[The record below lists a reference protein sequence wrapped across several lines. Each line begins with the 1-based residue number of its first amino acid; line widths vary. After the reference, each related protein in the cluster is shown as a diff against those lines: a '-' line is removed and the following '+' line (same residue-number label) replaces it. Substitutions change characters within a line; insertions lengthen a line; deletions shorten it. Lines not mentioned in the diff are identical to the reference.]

1 MNKGRYFMSSRV
13 VSSLIISL
21 LACLLVV
28 GCVPKKNTQNNAV
41 KTTVRTETVV
51 VTPIVTGN
59 ALVKSNVREVSS
71 SKADIVDILAKNTQV
86 ELIGKNGNWY
96 KVKRMDGNGRPGFV
110 YHKLINL
117 DFGNYLGTRGRNKEK
132 TVVYQAPNKKS
143 PTVRVIS
150 PQTTFDIIGIENDF
164 YLIKGEG
171 FEGYAPTKV
180 CVANPLSPIAKTET
194 RTITAKIVPE
204 DSGSTN
210 LAAAKPRESVVTKPK
225 KEKTKIRT
233 STRTKKK
240 TTVKKSSG
248 GQSAGAALFGA
259 FAQAL
264 LTGGGGGTNKSG
276 VPVQSSNDQLKEILK
291 SVSVGKE
298 LAAKTVEIRE
308 QMLQALN
315 ETRALQSLVG
325 ATVVAMNDNYKIAA
339 DTARGVQTTGMKK
352 ISIKAFIKDLSYEPT
367 DSIEGA
373 AVKIAQNGKML
384 RALETKIKSEAAEF
398 SNLNAQ
404 QVQNLDSVISSF
416 SNNLHASNALY
427 DFSIDKSN
435 NVILRIDR
443 AINAYDEKA
452 GPMAAEA
459 AKQAGVIALATAELV
474 SIISNAQNDPI
485 SALTALPRLIEIQE
499 ELTNL
504 TTLFADFQ
512 ADYEYIEENSAV
524 ISGQGKEISK
534 IIMTARRKNT
544 QITTMLESYYQNK
557 LALSKRL
564 KNQMASQTAQGFK
577 TVEKKAASVA
587 LAEDML
593 D

>member
-1 MNKGRYFMSSRV
+1 MSSRL
-13 VSSLIISL
+13 VSGLTISL

-96 KVKRMDGNGRPGFV
+96 KVKRMNGNGRPGFV

-150 PQTTFDIIGIENDF
+150 PQTTFDIIGIDNNF
-164 YLIKGEG
+164 YLIKGED

-210 LAAAKPRESVVTKPK
+210 LAAAKPRKSVSAKPK
-225 KEKTKIRT
+225 KEKIKIRT

-264 LTGGGGGTNKSG
+264 LTGGGGGSSASASPNA

-427 DFSIDKSN
+427 DFSIDKAN

-485 SALTALPRLIEIQE
+485 RALTALPRLIEIQE

-504 TTLFADFQ
+504 TSLFADFQ
-512 ADYEYIEENSAV
+512 ADYEYIEDNSVV
-524 ISGQGKEISK
+524 ISGQGREISK

>member
-1 MNKGRYFMSSRV
+1 MSSRLV
-13 VSSLIISL
+13 YSLLSSLI
-21 LACLLVV
+21 ACLLVA
-28 GCVPKKNTQNNAV
+28 GCVPKQNTQNNAV

-59 ALVKSNVREVSS
+59 TLLKSNVREVSS
-71 SKADIVDILAKNTQV
+71 SKADIVDIIAKDTQV

-96 KVKRMDGNGRPGFV
+96 KIKRMDGTGQPGFV

-117 DFGNYLGTRGRNKEK
+117 DFGNYIGTRGRNKEK
-132 TVVYQAPNKKS
+132 TVVFQAPDKKS
-143 PTVRVIS
+143 PTVRIIS

-164 YLIKGEG
+164 YLIKGED
-171 FEGYAPTKV
+171 FEGYAPTNV

-194 RTITAKIVPE
+194 RTVTGKIVPE
-204 DSGSTN
+204 NAGAPCPTPVKSKTS
-210 LAAAKPRESVVTKPK
+210 AIAEPK
-225 KEKTKIRT
+225 TEKVKIRT
-233 STRTKKK
+233 SSRTKKK
-240 TTVKKSSG
+240 TTVKKSGG

-264 LTGGGGGTNKSG
+264 LSGGGGGTPSKSG

-339 DTARGVQTTGMKK
+339 ETARGVNTTGMKK

-367 DSIEGA
+367 NSIEGA

-384 RALETKIKSEAAEF
+384 KALETKIKSEADDF
-398 SNLNAQ
+398 SNLNTQ
-404 QVQNLDSVISSF
+404 QIQNLDSVINSF

-427 DFSIDKSN
+427 DFSIDKAN

-485 SALTALPRLIEIQE
+485 RALTALPRLIEIQE
-499 ELTNL
+499 DLTTL
-504 TTLFADFQ
+504 GTLFADFQ
-512 ADYEYIEENSAV
+512 ADYDYIEENSAV

-557 LALSKRL
+557 LALSTRL
-564 KNQMASQTAQGFK
+564 KNQMAAQTAQGFE

>member
-1 MNKGRYFMSSRV
+1 MSSRV
-13 VSSLIISL
+13 IANLIVSLTV
-21 LACLLVV
+21 CLLVA
-28 GCVPKKNTQNNAV
+28 GCVPQKNTQQNQAV
-41 KTTVRTETVV
+41 KTAVRTETVV
-51 VTPIVTGN
+51 VTPIVTGK

-96 KVKRMDGNGRPGFV
+96 KVKRMNGNGTPGFV

-132 TVVYQAPNKKS
+132 TVLYTAPDKKS
-143 PTVRVIS
+143 PTVRILQ
-150 PQTTFDIIGIENDF
+150 PQTTFDILGIENNF
-164 YLIKGEG
+164 YRVKGED
-171 FEGYAPTKV
+171 FEGFAQTKV

-194 RTITAKIVPE
+194 RTITTKVVPE
-204 DSGSTN
+204 ASGSPN
-210 LAAAKPRESVVTKPK
+210 VFAAKPKTTVADKPK
-225 KEKTKIRT
+225 KKIQPRT

-259 FAQAL
+259 FASAL
-264 LTGGGGGTNKSG
+264 LSGGNANAATNN
-276 VPVQSSNDQLKEILK
+276 VPAQSSNDQLKNILK
-291 SVSVGKE
+291 SVSAGKE
-298 LAAKTVEIRE
+298 LAAKTVKIRE

-339 DTARGVQTTGMKK
+339 DTARGVSSTGMKK

-384 RALETKIKSEAAEF
+384 RALKSKIKSEAAEF
-398 SNLNAQ
+398 SALNDQ
-404 QVQNLDSVISSF
+404 QVQNLDSIIGSF

-427 DFSIDKSN
+427 DFSIDKAN

-443 AINAYDEKA
+443 AITAYDEKA

-459 AKQAGVIALATAELV
+459 TKQAGVIALATAELV
-474 SIISNAQNDPI
+474 SVISNAQNDPI
-485 SALTALPRLIEIQE
+485 QALTALPRMMEIQE

-524 ISGQGKEISK
+524 ITQQGKDISK

-544 QITTMLESYYQNK
+544 QVTTLLESYYQKK
-557 LALSKRL
+557 LALSSRL
-564 KNQMASQTAQGFK
+564 KKQMASQTVQGFK

-587 LAEDML
+587 LAEDLL

>member
-1 MNKGRYFMSSRV
+1 MSSRL
-13 VSSLIISL
+13 VSGLTISL

-96 KVKRMDGNGRPGFV
+96 KVKRMNGNGRPGFV

-132 TVVYQAPNKKS
+132 TVIYQAPNKKS

-150 PQTTFDIIGIENDF
+150 PQTTFDIIGIENNF
-164 YLIKGEG
+164 YLIKGED

-210 LAAAKPRESVVTKPK
+210 LAAAKPRESVATKPK

-264 LTGGGGGTNKSG
+264 LTGGGGGSSASASPNA

-427 DFSIDKSN
+427 DFSIDKAN

-485 SALTALPRLIEIQE
+485 RALTALPRLIEIQE

-512 ADYEYIEENSAV
+512 ADYEYIEDNSVV
-524 ISGQGKEISK
+524 ISGQGREISK

-544 QITTMLESYYQNK
+544 QIT
-557 LALSKRL
+557 
-564 KNQMASQTAQGFK
+564 
-577 TVEKKAASVA
+577 
-587 LAEDML
+587 
-593 D
+593 

>member
-1 MNKGRYFMSSRV
+1 MSSKV
-13 VSSLIISL
+13 ITSLIVSL
-21 LACLLVV
+21 TVCLLVA
-28 GCVPKKNTQNNAV
+28 GCVPQKNTRQNQAV
-41 KTTVRTETVV
+41 KTAVRTETVV
-51 VTPIVTGN
+51 VTPIVTGK

-71 SKADIVDILAKNTQV
+71 SKASIVDILAQNTQV

-96 KVKRMDGNGRPGFV
+96 KVKRMDGNGNPGFV

-117 DFGNYLGTRGRNKEK
+117 DFSNYLGTRGRNKEK
-132 TVVYQAPNKKS
+132 TVLYTAPDKKS
-143 PTVRVIS
+143 PTVRILQ
-150 PQTTFDIIGIENDF
+150 PQTTFDILGIDNNF
-164 YLIKGEG
+164 YRIKGED
-171 FEGYAPTKV
+171 FEGFAQTRV

-194 RTITAKIVPE
+194 RTITTKIIPE
-204 DSGSTN
+204 DSGSPNVFSAKSQT
-210 LAAAKPRESVVTKPK
+210 AVAAKPK
-225 KEKTKIRT
+225 KKIQPRT

-240 TTVKKSSG
+240 TTVKKNSG
-248 GQSAGAALFGA
+248 DPSAGAALFGA
-259 FAQAL
+259 FASAL
-264 LTGGGGGTNKSG
+264 LSGGNANAATNN
-276 VPVQSSNDQLKEILK
+276 VPVQSSNDQLKNILK
-291 SVSVGKE
+291 SVSAGKE

-325 ATVVAMNDNYKIAA
+325 ATVVAMNGNYKIAA
-339 DTARGVQTTGMKK
+339 DTARGVSSTGMKK

-384 RALETKIKSEAAEF
+384 RALESKIKSEAAEF
-398 SNLNAQ
+398 STLNDL
-404 QVQNLDSVISSF
+404 QVQNLDSIIGSF
-416 SNNLHASNALY
+416 SNNLHASNTLY
-427 DFSIDKSN
+427 DFSTDKAN
-435 NVILRIDR
+435 NVIIRIDR
-443 AINAYDEKA
+443 AITAYDEKA

-474 SIISNAQNDPI
+474 SVISNAQNDPI
-485 SALTALPRLIEIQE
+485 QALTALPRMMEIQE

-524 ISGQGKEISK
+524 ITQQGKDISK

-544 QITTMLESYYQNK
+544 QVTTLLESYYQKK
-557 LALSKRL
+557 LALSSRL
-564 KNQMASQTAQGFK
+564 KKQMASQTVQGFK

-587 LAEDML
+587 LAEDLL

>member
-1 MNKGRYFMSSRV
+1 MSSRLV
-13 VSSLIISL
+13 TGFL
-21 LACLLVV
+21 LCLTACLLVAA
-28 GCVPKKNTQNNAV
+28 CVPQKNKQQSNAV
-41 KTTVRTETVV
+41 TTTVRTETVV
-51 VTPIVTGN
+51 ITPVITGRS
-59 ALVKSNVREVSS
+59 LLKSNVREISS
-71 SKADIVDILAKNTQV
+71 SKADIVDVLAKGTQV
-86 ELIGKNGNWY
+86 ELIGKKGNWY
-96 KVKRMDGNGRPGFV
+96 EVKRMDGNGKPGFV

-117 DFGNYLGTRGRNKEK
+117 DFGNYLGTQGRNNEK
-132 TVVYQAPNKKS
+132 TVVYEAPSTKS
-143 PTVRVIS
+143 TTVTVIQ

-164 YLIKGEG
+164 YHIKGEN
-171 FEGYAPTKV
+171 FEGYSYAKY
-180 CVANPLSPIAKTET
+180 CVADPLTPIAKTET
-194 RTITAKIVPE
+194 QTITAKIVPK

-210 LAAAKPRESVVTKPK
+210 LAAAQVKPTVTAKPE
-225 KEKTKIRT
+225 KEKIQIRT
-233 STRTKKK
+233 SSRTKTK
-240 TTVKKSSG
+240 TTVKKN
-248 GQSAGAALFGA
+248 SANQGMGAALFGA

-264 LTGGGGGTNKSG
+264 LTGGNTGATNNSG

-291 SVSVGKE
+291 SVSAGKE

-325 ATVVAMNDNYKIAA
+325 ATVAAMNDNYKIAA
-339 DTARGVQTTGMKK
+339 DTARGVSSTGMKK

-373 AVKIAQNGKML
+373 AVKIAQNSKML
-384 RALETKIKSEAAEF
+384 QALENKIKSEAAEF

-404 QVQNLDSVISSF
+404 QVQNLDSIISSF

-427 DFSIDKSN
+427 DFSIDKAN

-459 AKQAGVIALATAELV
+459 TKQAGVIALATAELV
-474 SIISNAQNDPI
+474 SIISNAQNDPVR
-485 SALTALPRLIEIQE
+485 ALTALPRLIEIQD
-499 ELTNL
+499 ELANL

-512 ADYEYIEENSAV
+512 ADYDYIEENSAV
-524 ISGQGKEISK
+524 ITRQGKDISK

-544 QITTMLESYYQNK
+544 QVTTMLESYYQNK
-557 LALSKRL
+557 LALSSRL
-564 KNQMASQTAQGFK
+564 KKKMASQTAEEFK
-577 TVEKKAASVA
+577 EVEKKAASVA

>member
-1 MNKGRYFMSSRV
+1 MSSRLV
-13 VSSLIISL
+13 TGFL
-21 LACLLVV
+21 LCLTACLLVAA
-28 GCVPKKNTQNNAV
+28 CVPQKNKQQSNAV
-41 KTTVRTETVV
+41 TTTVRTETVV
-51 VTPIVTGN
+51 ITPVITGRS
-59 ALVKSNVREVSS
+59 LLKSNVREISS
-71 SKADIVDILAKNTQV
+71 SKADIVDVLAKGTQV
-86 ELIGKNGNWY
+86 ELIGKKGNWY
-96 KVKRMDGNGRPGFV
+96 EVKRMDGNGKPGFV

-117 DFGNYLGTRGRNKEK
+117 DFGNYLGTQGRNNEK
-132 TVVYQAPNKKS
+132 TVVYEAPSTKS
-143 PTVRVIS
+143 TTVTVIQ

-164 YLIKGEG
+164 YHIKGEN
-171 FEGYAPTKV
+171 FEGYSYAKY
-180 CVANPLSPIAKTET
+180 CVADPLTPIAKTET
-194 RTITAKIVPE
+194 QTITAKIVPK

-210 LAAAKPRESVVTKPK
+210 LAAAQVKPTVTAKPE
-225 KEKTKIRT
+225 KEKIQIRT
-233 STRTKKK
+233 SSRTKTK
-240 TTVKKSSG
+240 TTVKKN
-248 GQSAGAALFGA
+248 SANQGMGAALFGA

-264 LTGGGGGTNKSG
+264 LTGGNTGATNNSG
-276 VPVQSSNDQLKEILK
+276 IPVQSSNDQLKEILK
-291 SVSVGKE
+291 SVSAGKE

-325 ATVVAMNDNYKIAA
+325 ATVAAMNDNYKIAA
-339 DTARGVQTTGMKK
+339 DTARGVSSTGMKK

-373 AVKIAQNGKML
+373 AVKIAQNSKML
-384 RALETKIKSEAAEF
+384 QALENKIKSEAAEF

-404 QVQNLDSVISSF
+404 QVQNLDSIINSF

-427 DFSIDKSN
+427 DFSIDKAN

-459 AKQAGVIALATAELV
+459 TKQAGVIALATAELV
-474 SIISNAQNDPI
+474 SIISNAQNDPVR
-485 SALTALPRLIEIQE
+485 ALTALPRLIEIQD
-499 ELTNL
+499 ELANL

-512 ADYEYIEENSAV
+512 ADYDYIEENSAV
-524 ISGQGKEISK
+524 ITRQGKDISK

-544 QITTMLESYYQNK
+544 QVTTMLESYYQNK
-557 LALSKRL
+557 LALSSRL
-564 KNQMASQTAQGFK
+564 KKKMASQTAEEFK
-577 TVEKKAASVA
+577 EVEKKAASVA

>member
-1 MNKGRYFMSSRV
+1 MSSRLFFG
-13 VSSLIISL
+13 LIICL
-21 LACLLVV
+21 ITCLLVV
-28 GCVPKKNTQNNAV
+28 GCIPKTNTQNNAV

-51 VTPIVTGN
+51 VTPIVTGRT
-59 ALVKSNVREVSS
+59 LLKSNVREVSS
-71 SKADIVDILAKNTQV
+71 SKADIVDILAKDIQV
-86 ELIGKNGNWY
+86 ELIGKNNNWY
-96 KVKRMDGNGRPGFV
+96 KIKRMDGSGKPGFV

-132 TVVYQAPNKKS
+132 TVVYQAPDRKS

-180 CVANPLSPIAKTET
+180 CVANPLSPIAKIET
-194 RTITAKIVPE
+194 RTMTGKIIPE
-204 DSGSTN
+204 DAGTPCPTPPKSKTTI
-210 LAAAKPRESVVTKPK
+210 AARP
-225 KEKTKIRT
+225 KTKQIQPRI
-233 STRTKKK
+233 SSRTKKK
-240 TTVKKSSG
+240 TTVKTSSS

-264 LTGGGGGTNKSG
+264 LTGGGGNTAPSKSG

-325 ATVVAMNDNYKIAA
+325 ATVVAMNDNYKVAA
-339 DTARGVQTTGMKK
+339 DTARGVSTTGMKK

-384 RALETKIKSEAAEF
+384 RALETKIKSEADEF

-404 QVQNLDSVISSF
+404 QIQNLDSVINSF

-427 DFSIDKSN
+427 DFSIDKAN

-459 AKQAGVIALATAELV
+459 TKQAGVIALATAELV
-474 SIISNAQNDPI
+474 SIIGNAQNDPVR
-485 SALTALPRLIEIQE
+485 ALTALPRLIEIQE
-499 ELTNL
+499 DL
-504 TTLFADFQ
+504 TTLGTLFSDFQ

-524 ISGQGKEISK
+524 ISGQGQEISK

-544 QITTMLESYYQNK
+544 QITTLLESYYQNK
-557 LALSKRL
+557 LALSNRL

>member
-1 MNKGRYFMSSRV
+1 MSSKV
-13 VSSLIISL
+13 ITSLIVSL
-21 LACLLVV
+21 TVCLLVA
-28 GCVPKKNTQNNAV
+28 GCVPQKNTRQNQAV
-41 KTTVRTETVV
+41 KTAVRTETVV
-51 VTPIVTGN
+51 VTPIVTGK

-71 SKADIVDILAKNTQV
+71 SKASIVDILAQNTQV

-96 KVKRMDGNGRPGFV
+96 KVKRMDGNGNPGFV

-117 DFGNYLGTRGRNKEK
+117 DFSNYLGTRGRNKEK
-132 TVVYQAPNKKS
+132 TVLYTAPDKKS
-143 PTVRVIS
+143 PTVRILQ
-150 PQTTFDIIGIENDF
+150 PQTTFDILGIDNNF
-164 YLIKGEG
+164 YRIKGED
-171 FEGYAPTKV
+171 FEGFAQTRV

-194 RTITAKIVPE
+194 RTITTKIIPE
-204 DSGSTN
+204 DSGSPNVFSAKPQT
-210 LAAAKPRESVVTKPK
+210 AVAAKPK
-225 KEKTKIRT
+225 KKIQPRT

-240 TTVKKSSG
+240 TTVKKNSG
-248 GQSAGAALFGA
+248 DPSAGAALFGA
-259 FAQAL
+259 FASAL
-264 LTGGGGGTNKSG
+264 LSGGNANAATNN
-276 VPVQSSNDQLKEILK
+276 VPVQSSNDQLKNILK
-291 SVSVGKE
+291 SVSAGKE

-325 ATVVAMNDNYKIAA
+325 ATVVAMNGNYKIAA
-339 DTARGVQTTGMKK
+339 DTARGVSSTGMKK

-384 RALETKIKSEAAEF
+384 RALESKIKSEAAEF
-398 SNLNAQ
+398 STLNDL
-404 QVQNLDSVISSF
+404 QVQNLDSIIGSF
-416 SNNLHASNALY
+416 SNNLHASNTLY
-427 DFSIDKSN
+427 DFSIDKAN
-435 NVILRIDR
+435 NVIIRIDR
-443 AINAYDEKA
+443 AITAYDEKA

-474 SIISNAQNDPI
+474 SVISNAQNDPI
-485 SALTALPRLIEIQE
+485 QALTALPRMMEIQE

-524 ISGQGKEISK
+524 ITQQGKDISK

-544 QITTMLESYYQNK
+544 QVTTLLESYYQKK
-557 LALSKRL
+557 LALSSRL
-564 KNQMASQTAQGFK
+564 KKQMASQTVQGFK

-587 LAEDML
+587 LAENLL